1 MAERWIR
8 MLHNEKT
15 HSTKIG
21 DVVQM
26 SLDDVRI
33 FMANH
38 FDLPLTIDYLALIT
52 GLSPNYFGEAFKK
65 SYGQSATDYLT
76 ELRIGQAKQLLRE
89 TDFLLRDIAQKV
101 GYNDEF
107 YFSRKFKKEVGVSP
121 SLYSKAFRKRI
132 STFCVSVIG
141 NLLALGVIPV
151 AAPLNA
157 KWSPYY
163 YYYYQSKINI
173 HLNIFDAESQE
184 NFKKLAS
191 AKPDIVIVHE
201 KTSVSMTNWLEKAG
215 IQIISIGNGNWKTQL
230 REIAFEVKK
239 QSQCEDFI
247 QSYEQK
253 ALQAQ
258 KAIKHNV
265 GEDRFAV
272 LRLSGDKLY
281 LYSNNGIRDVISQ
294 DLQLNIIDVQKE
306 PCNEQISIDQLLE
319 LNPDRLLILLCPDTD
334 TRVYWLSL
342 QHLIHWKKLKAVQN
356 GYVYL
361 IPSNPWF
368 EYSAIAINR
377 MLDEMLLM
385 LTEKNPNPFPVPVHG
400 VLPNTDL

>member
-1 MAERWIR
+1 
-8 MLHNEKT
+8 
-15 HSTKIG
+15 
-21 DVVQM
+21 
-26 SLDDVRI
+26 
-33 FMANH
+33 
-38 FDLPLTIDYLALIT
+38 
-52 GLSPNYFGEAFKK
+52 
-65 SYGQSATDYLT
+65 
-76 ELRIGQAKQLLRE
+76 
-89 TDFLLRDIAQKV
+89 
-101 GYNDEF
+101 
-107 YFSRKFKKEVGVSP
+107 
-121 SLYSKAFRKRI
+121 
-132 STFCVSVIG
+132 
-141 NLLALGVIPV
+141 
-151 AAPLNA
+151 
-157 KWSPYY
+157 
-163 YYYYQSKINI
+163 
-173 HLNIFDAESQE
+173 
-184 NFKKLAS
+184 
-191 AKPDIVIVHE
+191 
-201 KTSVSMTNWLEKAG
+201 MTNWLEKAG

-342 QHLIHWKKLKAVQN
+342 QHLIHWKKLRPYKMVMFIS
-356 GYVYL
+356 YRL
-361 IPSNPWF
+361 ILGSSIPP
-368 EYSAIAINR
+368 
-377 MLDEMLLM
+377 
-385 LTEKNPNPFPVPVHG
+385 
-400 VLPNTDL
+400 LP

>member
-1 MAERWIR
+1 
-8 MLHNEKT
+8 
-15 HSTKIG
+15 
-21 DVVQM
+21 
-26 SLDDVRI
+26 
-33 FMANH
+33 
-38 FDLPLTIDYLALIT
+38 
-52 GLSPNYFGEAFKK
+52 
-65 SYGQSATDYLT
+65 
-76 ELRIGQAKQLLRE
+76 
-89 TDFLLRDIAQKV
+89 
-101 GYNDEF
+101 
-107 YFSRKFKKEVGVSP
+107 
-121 SLYSKAFRKRI
+121 
-132 STFCVSVIG
+132 
-141 NLLALGVIPV
+141 
-151 AAPLNA
+151 
-157 KWSPYY
+157 
-163 YYYYQSKINI
+163 
-173 HLNIFDAESQE
+173 
-184 NFKKLAS
+184 
-191 AKPDIVIVHE
+191 
-201 KTSVSMTNWLEKAG
+201 MTNWLEKAG

-385 LTEKNPNPFPVPVHG
+385 LTEKKSKSLSCSRPWS
-400 VLPNTDL
+400 LT